1 MMRTRKGHPV
11 YPLTAAQRLHFFYQK
26 YCPKKQVLNIGTS
39 LTIEVDLDWEE
50 LRKAIYKAYERCE
63 SMRLRFAEDKQGNCY
78 QYIADREERE
88 IEFKDFSQMTM
99 EDAERTLTGWTQIPF
114 PRQDSPMNRIVMIRM
129 PDGFSGLYL
138 LVDHMTMDAQSLI
151 VFIKDIIEIYCSS
164 VYEGVPYPKEMS
176 SYIEQLKKDL
186 AYEAGSKAKERD
198 ERFFRHLISESEPIF
213 NSIFGREK
221 LEKEREKTGN
231 PHLRAVTNTSDQV
244 DSTVDIFHLE
254 AEPTSRLMAFCQEHH
269 VSLVCLLMMGL
280 RTYFQ
285 KENGNSD
292 VSICTTI
299 ARRATV
305 KEKKSGGTRIHCF
318 PFRTIISPERTFLDG
333 ILQIREQQNEM
344 FRYSNFDPVAYY
356 GYRSQIFPVESGQT
370 YEPMSLTYQPMTLQ
384 DKGLDKLG
392 NIHYKTKWY
401 PNGAAAH
408 ALYLTVMHRPE
419 DHGLD
424 FCFEHQIKAVDWKKL
439 EYFYYY
445 LCKIL
450 FQGVE
455 HPDWSIEKIIKTV

>member
-1 MMRTRKGHPV
+1 M
-11 YPLTAAQRLHFFYQK
+11 
-26 YCPKKQVLNIGTS
+26 
-39 LTIEVDLDWEE
+39 
-50 LRKAIYKAYERCE
+50 
-63 SMRLRFAEDKQGNCY
+63 
-78 QYIADREERE
+78 
-88 IEFKDFSQMTM
+88 
-99 EDAERTLTGWTQIPF
+99 
-114 PRQDSPMNRIVMIRM
+114 
-129 PDGFSGLYL
+129 
-138 LVDHMTMDAQSLI
+138 
-151 VFIKDIIEIYCSS
+151 
-164 VYEGVPYPKEMS
+164 
-176 SYIEQLKKDL
+176 
-186 AYEAGSKAKERD
+186 
-198 ERFFRHLISESEPIF
+198 
-213 NSIFGREK
+213 
-221 LEKEREKTGN
+221 
-231 PHLRAVTNTSDQV
+231 
-244 DSTVDIFHLE
+244 DIFHLE